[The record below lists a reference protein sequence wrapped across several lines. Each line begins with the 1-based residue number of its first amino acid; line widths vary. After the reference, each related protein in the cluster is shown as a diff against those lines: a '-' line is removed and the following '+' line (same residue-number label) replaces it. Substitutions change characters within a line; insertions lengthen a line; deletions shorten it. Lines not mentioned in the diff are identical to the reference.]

1 MAEPQRA
8 TVTRHTA
15 IRERPG
21 LRLFF
26 LGCGAAALVVGTL
39 AIYLSPPQEAVPA
52 VFLQAA
58 LMPASILILVAVNQ
72 RGNGLLL
79 GLTVVL
85 LWAEA
90 LLTAAL
96 YTIGVS
102 FAIVIPLIGIGIVQP
117 YLRGAA
123 TQAVYI
129 GAGVVATMSVG
140 LFALGVQTNPLSQ
153 PGLAVV
159 GFAFL
164 AAFALGLVWRA
175 GDRWIKAVDAADRE
189 IAARIEAEQE
199 RERLEVSL
207 RQSQRME
214 AVGRLAGMVAHD
226 LNNAMMAVTGY
237 ADFIRSDSHDQE
249 AIANAERIISAA
261 RGASRTTKQLLVFAG
276 QSIMRPSVVD
286 VVGLVSGLEAD
297 LRASLGTPIRLEVR
311 HEIESGFVRVD
322 VDRFTEALR
331 SLAHRARDAMPHG
344 GSLAVSTSRV
354 GGDGDAGAWIVVA
367 LVDTGARLAPEVA
380 ERLFDPFLTTGQ
392 DPRTGLELAMAFG
405 VIRQSDG
412 EIEVRPEASGGS
424 TIEVR
429 LPEADPLKD
438 PG

>member
-1 MAEPQRA
+1 M
-8 TVTRHTA
+8 
-15 IRERPG
+15 G
-21 LRLFF
+21 SL
-26 LGCGAAALVVGTL
+26 AL
-39 AIYLSPPQEAVPA
+39 YLSPPHE
-52 VFLQAA
+52 AA
-58 LMPASILILVAVNQ
+58 LAVLLQTTLMPGTILILIAVNQ
-72 RGNGLLL
+72 RGKGVLLA
-79 GLTVVL
+79 LTVVL

-123 TQAVYI
+123 TLAVYI
-129 GAGVVATMSVG
+129 GAAVVATMSVA
-140 LFALGVQTNPLSQ
+140 LFALGIQTNPLSQ

-175 GDRWIKAVDAADRE
+175 GDRWIKALDAADRE
-189 IAARIEAEQE
+189 IAARVEAEQE

-207 RQSQRME
+207 RQAQRME

-226 LNNAMMAVTGY
+226 LNNAMMAVSGY
-237 ADFIRSDSHDQE
+237 ADFIRSDSHDPE
-249 AIANAERIISAA
+249 AIANADRIIEAV

-276 QSIMRPSVVD
+276 QSITRPDVVD

-297 LRASLGTPIRLEVR
+297 LRASLGTPVSLEVR
-311 HEIESGFVRVD
+311 HEIASGFVRVD

-331 SLAHRARDAMPHG
+331 SLAHRARDAMPQG
-344 GSLAVSTSRV
+344 GSLLISTSRAE
-354 GGDGDAGAWIVVA
+354 GDGEVGAWIVVS
-367 LVDTGARLAPEVA
+367 LIDTGARLAPDAA
-380 ERLFDPFLTTGQ
+380 ERLFDPFLKTGR

-405 VIRQSDG
+405 VVRQSGG
-412 EIEVRPEASGGS
+412 EIEVRGDAGGGS
-424 TIEVR
+424 TIEIR
-429 LPEADPLKD
+429 LAEADPPGD
-438 PG
+438 PA